1 MKRREAL
8 FLVLMVC
15 ALQANAQTEQ
25 DGKGILSGDDA
36 ALRTIEFGNRLM
48 MDSTKYA
55 IDAMKPNLLPTPTES
70 SGLSYLNTYKDKARH
85 GIGLTGQ
92 YAPMGAKSFNLWHG
106 GHLDINGATNQMP
119 GLMDYQTGS
128 FTLHQDFGRLQLSAS
143 ATANKY
149 WMPMQSTLYA
159 QYGFGGTIGYDLSD
173 AVSLHAFGYYYAHNP
188 LVGLAFSPYV
198 STTSYGG
205 YADIRFS
212 DRFGSNIGVRRY
224 INPMSGRWT
233 TEPIV
238 TPYIK
243 VKKSRIEFP
252 VGSLLKTLIWGDRDN
267 PLRFQPRP
275 MPVSTSKQK

>member
-8 FLVLMVC
+8 FFVLMVC
-15 ALQANAQTEQ
+15 ALQANAQTEL

-36 ALRTIEFGNRLM
+36 ALRTMEFDNHLK

-92 YAPMGAKSFNLWHG
+92 YAPMGAKSFNLWG
-106 GHLDINGATNQMP
+106 RGHLSISGATNQMP
-119 GLMDYQTGS
+119 GLMDFQIGS
-128 FTLHQDFGRLQLSAS
+128 LTLHQDFGRLQLSAS

-149 WMPMQSTLYA
+149 WMPMQSTLYT

-188 LVGLAFSPYV
+188 LVGPAFSPYV

>member
-8 FLVLMVC
+8 FFVLMVC
-15 ALQANAQTEQ
+15 ALQANAQTEL

-36 ALRTIEFGNRLM
+36 ALRTMEFDNHLK

-149 WMPMQSTLYA
+149 WMPMQSTLYT

-188 LVGLAFSPYV
+188 LVGPAFSPYV

>member
-1 MKRREAL
+1 MKRREVL

-25 DGKGILSGDDA
+25 DDKGILSGNDA
-36 ALRTIEFGNRLM
+36 ALQTMGFVNHLM
-48 MDSTKYA
+48 IDSAKYA

-70 SGLSYLNTYKDKARH
+70 SGLSYLNTYKDKAMH
-85 GIGLTGQ
+85 GIVLTRQ
-92 YAPMGAKSFNLWHG
+92 HTPMGVNSFNLWRR
-106 GHLDINGATNQMP
+106 GHLSISGATNQMP
-119 GLMDYQTGS
+119 GLMDFQTS
-128 FTLHQDFGRLQLSAS
+128 SLSLHQDFGRFQLSAS

-149 WMPMQSTLYA
+149 WMPMQSTLYT

-173 AVSLHAFGYYYAHNP
+173 AVSLQ
-188 LVGLAFSPYV
+188 YV